1 METPFNQTTAHTS
14 ETTAE
19 QPVSVQAVKLICT
32 RLTHLSR
39 TLGRRFSC
47 HTLRHQS
54 PSVERWCAKAA
65 FGSVAFRQSCLWR
78 LFHQQLVSE
87 IFYPSVSS
95 TFRLNEKFT
104 ISSFVRILHLHFSR
118 SRSLALSSGDEAM
131 AGETIL
137 PTTSTNNKTKH
148 LGFRINFNYKQPPRV
163 E

>member
-1 METPFNQTTAHTS
+1 METPFNQTTAYTS

-65 FGSVAFRQSCLWR
+65 FGPVTFRQSCLWR
-78 LFHQQLVSE
+78 LFYQQLVSE

-118 SRSLALSSGDEAM
+118 SRSLALSGGDEAM
-131 AGETIL
+131 AGKNY
-137 PTTSTNNKTKH
+137 PTNNFNHQQNKT
-148 LGFRINFNYKQPPRV
+148 LRV
-163 E
+163 